1 MLGVDSE
8 IGTSA
13 LRLWVT
19 AGSAAL
25 LVVLCG
31 LTFVLPTTRT
41 AEAVRAILVAVG
53 AVLGAAIT
61 WASFGGS
68 SNASVERRALELRV
82 AELTARTLAPGS
94 PLACLDALAGEK
106 VETACEKAIF
116 ASPESVAS
124 ATSYVAARLALLS
137 DITAYAGRN
146 GAAIDAVQPLRRALE
161 TDRFGFLAHVLAVR
175 DSCTSE
181 NCKALA
187 LLRDPSQVRTNLREA
202 TFNHYLESYLPI
214 WAKASEPPVAEAP
227 QVQAAAPAAP
237 ANASGPRKIV
247 NIDFPT
253 AASIPAVN
261 IMNPEPTGPVLPG
274 AAAAAAANP
283 NSQSAAPAS
292 SRRSH
297 KPAANPPAPAA
308 VQRPRRA
315 SKRRSNR
322 SGRSR
327 CRRSLRSARRLPRR
341 RRRRSILCRLRRHQT
356 QTPLQRRAGN
366 ELSGASRRT
375 DPTALCLRPASRAG
389 KSANA
394 IPRFT
399 ARDILTENQ

>member
-25 LVVLCG
+25 LVFLCG

-124 ATSYVAARLALLS
+124 ATSYAAARLALLS
-137 DITAYAGRN
+137 DIAAYVGRN

-175 DSCTSE
+175 DGCTSD
-181 NCKALA
+181 NCKALG
-187 LLRDPSQVRTNLREA
+187 LLGDPRQVRTNLREE

-214 WAKASEPPVAEAP
+214 WAKASEPAVAEAP

-283 NSQSAAPAS
+283 NPQSAAPAS

-297 KPAANPPAPAA
+297 KPAAANPPAPAA
-308 VQRPRRA
+308 VQLAAPGQQA
-315 SKRRSNR
+315 
-322 SGRSR
+322 
-327 CRRSLRSARRLPRR
+327 AVEPIWPEPLP
-341 RRRRSILCRLRRHQT
+341 
-356 QTPLQRRAGN
+356 P
-366 ELSGASRRT
+366 
-375 DPTALCLRPASRAG
+375 RPAVGPAAAVPPPAQVNPVPFAPAPD
-389 KSANA
+389 ANA
-394 IPRFT
+394 AAA
-399 ARDILTENQ
+399 ARGQ

>member
-1 MLGVDSE
+1 MLGVDTE

-124 ATSYVAARLALLS
+124 ATSYVAARLALLT

-146 GAAIDAVQPLRRALE
+146 GATIDAVQPLRRALE

-175 DSCTSE
+175 DGCTSE
-181 NCKALA
+181 NCKTLA
-187 LLRDPSQVRTNLREA
+187 LLRDPSQVRTNLSEA
-202 TFNHYLESYLPI
+202 TFNHCFGVLFADLGQG
-214 WAKASEPPVAEAP
+214 VR
-227 QVQAAAPAAP
+227 
-237 ANASGPRKIV
+237 ASGRGSAAGPGSSTSGAGECVGPAQDRQHRLSDRGLDSGGQHHEPRA
-247 NIDFPT
+247 DG
-253 AASIPAVN
+253 
-261 IMNPEPTGPVLPG
+261 TGPAGCRRRRCRQSERAVGSPGLVPPLAQSGRQCTRTGGRSSGRAGPASGGRTDLAG
-274 AAAAAAANP
+274 AAATAACRRPGDCRAAAGAG
-283 NSQSAAPAS
+283 QSCAVCAGT
-292 SRRSH
+292 RR
-297 KPAANPPAPAA
+297 
-308 VQRPRRA
+308 
-315 SKRRSNR
+315 KRR
-322 SGRSR
+322 
-327 CRRSLRSARRLPRR
+327 C
-341 RRRRSILCRLRRHQT
+341 
-356 QTPLQRRAGN
+356 
-366 ELSGASRRT
+366 SGA
-375 DPTALCLRPASRAG
+375 RAM
-389 KSANA
+389 S
-394 IPRFT
+394 
-399 ARDILTENQ
+399 

>member
-41 AEAVRAILVAVG
+41 AKAVRAVLVVVG

-116 ASPESVAS
+116 ASPEGVAS
-124 ATSYVAARLALLS
+124 ATSYVAARLALLT
-137 DITAYAGRN
+137 DITAYAGHD

-161 TDRFGFLAHVLAVR
+161 TDRFGFLAHVLTVR
-175 DSCTSE
+175 DGCTSE
-181 NCKALA
+181 NCNALA
-187 LLRDPSQVRTNLREA
+187 LLRDPSQVRTNLREE
-202 TFNHYLESYLPI
+202 TFNHFLESYLPI

-227 QVQAAAPAAP
+227 QVQAAAPAAQ
-237 ANASGPRKIV
+237 ANAPARRKIV

-253 AASIPAVN
+253 AASIPPVN

-274 AAAAAAANP
+274 VAAAAATHLNP
-283 NSQSAAPAS
+283 QSAGPAS
-292 SRRSH
+292 VPPSRAKARRSH
-297 KPAANPPAPAA
+297 KPAANPPAQAA
-308 VQRPRRA
+308 VQAPA
-315 SKRRSNR
+315 A
-322 SGRSR
+322 GQQ
-327 CRRSLRSARRLPRR
+327 APAAGQQAAVEPIWPEPLPP
-341 RRRRSILCRLRRHQT
+341 Q
-356 QTPLQRRAGN
+356 PAG
-366 ELSGASRRT
+366 G
-375 DPTALCLRPASRAG
+375 PAAAAPPPAQLNPVPFAPAAD
-389 KSANA
+389 ANA
-394 IPRFT
+394 AAA
-399 ARDILTENQ
+399 ARGQ